1 MIGGFPLS
9 SRWFPLIVVLIVV
22 FIGHFFTRFT
32 LFRYKQKYIV
42 TDEFRDKFV
51 DLVNYY
57 TEHYRVNQEMY
68 AECIQQVN
76 TIQEELGEDGIIAMF
91 SDPLKKI
98 QGQNFQL
105 LVNVMP
111 DMKLFERHLDSSII
125 RERMQHLFEL
135 CDDALLK
142 HLGFLQRQIENEKR
156 TMWNPFICFGKGTRW
171 FVGLPFDILYWC
183 GIISAPRKDAIYK
196 SRGFTFV
203 ENFITLIGLVSSIM
217 GIVLGWDEFINLFLP

>member
-1 MIGGFPLS
+1 MS

-76 TIQEELGEDGIIAMF
+76 MIQEELGEDGIIAMF

-142 HLGFLQRQIENEKR
+142 HLGFLQRQIENEKGR
-156 TMWNPFICFGKGTRW
+156 
-171 FVGLPFDILYWC
+171 C
-183 GIISAPRKDAIYK
+183 GILSSVLEKELAGLLAFLSIYC
-196 SRGFTFV
+196 
-203 ENFITLIGLVSSIM
+203 IGAALSVRHEKM
-217 GIVLGWDEFINLFLP
+217 PYTRAVVLLL